1 MSGELKGLI
10 KLNLTACENSNID
23 LSIPV
28 VINIDTLYIINSS
41 NKYYNDICY
50 TYISSDGTDIS
61 ILDRKKDFVN
71 NNLTVYKENC
81 DFIDHNYIIK
91 KAICSCKVK
100 LDTNIKKVGIEIN
113 KDKLYKRFTNIK
125 NIANIDVLKCYDL
138 IFILDAYKY
147 NYANLITIFVIL
159 LLTL

>member
-50 TYISSDGTDIS
+50 TYISSDCTDIS

-71 NNLTVYKENC
+71 NNLIVCEENC
-81 DFIDHNYIIK
+81 DFIDYNYIIK
-91 KAICSCKVK
+91 KS
-100 LDTNIKKVGIEIN
+100 
-113 KDKLYKRFTNIK
+113 Y
-125 NIANIDVLKCYDL
+125 
-138 IFILDAYKY
+138 
-147 NYANLITIFVIL
+147 L
-159 LLTL
+159 LL